1 MIVRWE
7 KQRRFTVRVYSPR
20 NRVGG
25 IHYNLG
31 IVAYSV
37 AEAIEAA
44 QRIHPEGCV
53 QSVNDTGA
61 IDYIV
66 GGVTTKIE
74 GEAVE

>member
-7 KQRRFTVRVYSPR
+7 KQRRFTVRVYSPSKHI
-20 NRVGG
+20 GG
-25 IHYNLG
+25 THYTLG

-66 GGVTTKIE
+66 GGITTTLQ
-74 GEAVE
+74 GEA